1 MTSALE
7 LLLANSQAT
16 LREFGMIFARMIAGL
31 AVDPHGDFEKKYC
44 ARIENAHSDGEIS
57 GVLAQL
63 VQWSVSS
70 AISDEQRQRLNQELQ
85 GKGLPSIAELRAHLL
100 P

>member
-1 MTSALE
+1 MSNTLE
-7 LLLANSQAT
+7 PLLAGSQT
-16 LREFGMIFARMIAGL
+16 NLRDFGLTFARLIASLG
-31 AVDPHGDFEKKYC
+31 VDPHGYFEKKYC
-44 ARIENAHSDGEIS
+44 ARIESAHTDNEIS

-70 AISDEQRQRLNQELQ
+70 AVSDDQRARLDAELQ
-85 GKGLPSIAELRAHLL
+85 GKGLPTIADLRSLLL